1 MSAMEAIPSC
11 VLLVEVANMRGL
23 HARAAARFVR
33 LAEAF
38 DVQVEV
44 RHAQRSVVGTSLMGL
59 LLLGAGKGSTLE
71 IACHGRTAYEACE
84 ALADL
89 VRRRF
94 DEES

>member
-11 VLLVEVANMRGL
+11 VLLVEVINMRGL

-33 LAEAF
+33 LAETLDA
-38 DVQVEV
+38 QVEV

-71 IACHGRTAYEACE
+71 IICQGRAAHEACE
-84 ALADL
+84 TLADL